1 MPHHL
6 DSVPTAN
13 LGKAA
18 PVELRALGAVVIN
31 AGHQARIAQAI
42 VKGRQSQAATG
53 PAVDHAIAH
62 SCRQAAEM
70 GRATGALQATLK
82 LGSRHIAGM
91 GDDLPEMRPGGS
103 AAVTE
108 GPAQWRPGANDDY
121 R

>member
-13 LGKAA
+13 LGKTA

-53 PAVDHAIAH
+53 P
-62 SCRQAAEM
+62 
-70 GRATGALQATLK
+70 
-82 LGSRHIAGM
+82 GSV
-91 GDDLPEMRPGGS
+91 S
-103 AAVTE
+103 
-108 GPAQWRPGANDDY
+108 W
-121 R
+121 